1 MRNLFQIF
9 FRQAV
14 QQVPLVNK
22 NLNFPENIEKL
33 GLELQCMP
41 TVPDSLTSV
50 SRSRAKMISW
60 LIRVAEA
67 ECDATIA
74 HE

>member
-1 MRNLFQIF
+1 MRDLFQIF

-14 QQVPLVNK
+14 QQNPLLNK
-22 NLNFPENIEKL
+22 NFNFPENIEKL
-33 GLELQCMP
+33 GLELQCMA

-50 SRSRAKMISW
+50 IRKRAKMISW